1 MYNFKTIISTLFD
14 RRSKS
19 SLIQVRWAKLKQ
31 EASLR
36 RVYVIA
42 ILLILVIASRG
53 EPDSFHSI
61 PGTASDFVTQTDDLI
76 NHFNFLGS
84 ENLLLATQSSN
95 TLTDKRVQTGLSK
108 MNGTVN
114 GALLFDYVREPA
126 PMGIVDYGLSSISN
140 SDNFR
145 PYSYSTTGYI
155 GAVTINSL
163 FTRGNESV
171 GNSVSIQLNTVLVFN
186 NSLRQ
191 YNYWIQ
197 NVAILNTSSRY
208 IYFEDNI
215 WNLSMPRSGIYG
227 STVEGNGRVAEST
240 SFYYYYIASKSNSN
254 GIYLTFPA
262 TINLELVSFENPSGY
277 PTVSFMY
284 NDGFGWKTYDTAIFE
299 FAHRNSEVRFEV
311 NGNQET
317 PAGLDYDVEL
327 ILGGPWDG
335 FSTRDL
341 SSNISLMLE
350 YWNGNNFQTIGN
362 AFDFG
367 SDSSETISNVQISA
381 GHFGRNGS
389 VFLTV
394 LAGNGSLNESY
405 SLRNLSNL
413 VVLSAFPTGKVRV
426 GDQYYNFTEGKLD
439 LTLYPG
445 TYPLEFSTIQI
456 NHRTYWNTSVTLYAG
471 KSTVLNIPV
480 IPIGSLIIVIGAT
493 GLLIA
498 GILVGIGSCK
508 KRRLRH

>member
-240 SFYYYYIASKSNSN
+240 SFYYYYILPKS
-254 GIYLTFPA
+254 
-262 TINLELVSFENPSGY
+262 
-277 PTVSFMY
+277 
-284 NDGFGWKTYDTAIFE
+284 
-299 FAHRNSEVRFEV
+299 
-311 NGNQET
+311 
-317 PAGLDYDVEL
+317 
-327 ILGGPWDG
+327 
-335 FSTRDL
+335 
-341 SSNISLMLE
+341 
-350 YWNGNNFQTIGN
+350 
-362 AFDFG
+362 
-367 SDSSETISNVQISA
+367 
-381 GHFGRNGS
+381 
-389 VFLTV
+389 
-394 LAGNGSLNESY
+394 
-405 SLRNLSNL
+405 
-413 VVLSAFPTGKVRV
+413 
-426 GDQYYNFTEGKLD
+426 
-439 LTLYPG
+439 
-445 TYPLEFSTIQI
+445 
-456 NHRTYWNTSVTLYAG
+456 
-471 KSTVLNIPV
+471 
-480 IPIGSLIIVIGAT
+480 
-493 GLLIA
+493 
-498 GILVGIGSCK
+498 
-508 KRRLRH
+508 